1 MSKWRGGIIRST
13 QITPGGSDEQAAAS
27 GVWRASDAAYWVKQG
42 SWPSG
47 MTPDTYF
54 PNTTLLL
61 NGDSVNAGQNN
72 IFVDG
77 SSVGSPITRYGNAT
91 QGSFTPFGSNWSAY
105 FDGSGDY
112 LQTPA
117 SSATTIV
124 GTMNSSTNLTIEC
137 WINPTAYNNN
147 STNFPGLIGDMNPT
161 SQVDYWSWGL
171 TSTGTLML
179 YWYISGSQYRAYTTG
194 TVSLNTWS
202 HIALNISAGAITMYI
217 NGVSQ
222 AISGTSTL
230 GAVSGSVGYITVG
243 QWNNAGST
251 GDAGNY
257 TGYISNL
264 RIVKASTYTTS
275 FTPSTTPLTAITS
288 TSLLTCHANRFV
300 DGSSNAT
307 TLTRAGNTKI
317 TNFSPFSTVGR
328 ANSPTGYYNQNDVT
342 NWSNYFSSGN
352 YLTLAN
358 STALTLSGGTYTIEM
373 WIYPNGDYGNYNTL
387 IGKRVA
393 SSSSTA
399 WEVYLRTS
407 TGVLSFYNGTNYES
421 SVTPTAGMWSHV
433 AAVYDGTYMNLYLN
447 GTRVLQ
453 SAITNSDVSASTY
466 IGTYPSYD
474 ERFIGYMSNLRI
486 TKGAALYS
494 GASFT
499 PPTEPLT
506 TSVSSGTVSLLTCQS
521 RAYVDNSTNSAALT
535 VTGQP
540 LVSGFSP
547 FNTVGY
553 NSVYFDGS
561 GDYISAAG
569 ATALTLG
576 TGDFTIEMWLQSG
589 PNGDSTRLAGNGA
602 GGAWGA
608 NKWVMGTG
616 YSGNSNKF
624 FISVNGGT
632 VLLSS
637 TTTFNNN
644 VWRHVAVTRSGN
656 TWRLFIDGIQ
666 EATTTNTSTF
676 DGGVNA
682 DISIGSGRI
691 SGDAEWAGYISNF
704 RIVKGTALY
713 TSNFTPSTTPLT
725 AVTNTSL
732 LTCQNSSFKDNSTNA
747 FTISRTGDAKTQ
759 TYNPFF
765 STTALT
771 KCGSMYFDGTGD
783 YIRAVSGPAFALGTG
798 DFTVEM
804 WAYFMDTGA
813 TNRPLFDTGVSTNTG
828 RLLIRQGNDT
838 GGVANVV
845 NAYLSGVT
853 ASSPTFNFFEWVHVA
868 VVRSSGTLKV
878 YINGIGGTGVSATAN
893 VSENSGIIGAFFDQ
907 LAWNFTGFITD
918 VRVTKAAAVYTTNFT
933 PPTAPVTPTA
943 ATTFYVNGM
952 NGAIA
957 DQTGIN
963 NLQTVGDTKISTS
976 IKKYGTGS
984 IYMDGSGDYLTLPTS
999 ENFHFASSNFTMEG
1013 WFYFTSGTT
1022 NAIQTIFSNYTTFGN
1037 AGSIFWGKHTNNSG
1051 YVTVWFS
1058 NYSTGGPLLAES
1070 SYPSNNTWT
1079 HYALVRNG
1087 NTFTLY
1093 RDGVSTASASWSGA
1107 ATSAAAPVWIGTN
1120 GDGTQY
1126 PFPGYIDDFRITK
1139 GVARYTSAFTP
1150 PTSAHATR

>member
-243 QWNNAGST
+243 QWNNAASS

-307 TLTRAGNTKI
+307 ALTRAGNTKI
-317 TNFSPFSTVGR
+317 TNFGPFSTVGR

-540 LVSGFSP
+540 LVCGFSP

-561 GDYISAAG
+561 SDWLATPSDAAFG
-569 ATALTLG
+569 FG
-576 TGDFTIEMWLQSG
+576 TGDYTIECWMYPTSTKADMRLWNFS
-589 PNGDSTRLAGNGA
+589 GDSDNIDISGS
-602 GGAWGA
+602 GG
-608 NKWVMGTG
+608 GTG
-616 YSGNSNKF
+616 AISYYNGSTSTYSSSGV
-624 FISVNGGT
+624 VNFNAWNHVACVRSSGT
-632 VLLSS
+632 TRVYLNGVLRVTQ
-637 TTTFNNN
+637 TTTP
-644 VWRHVAVTRSGN
+644 
-656 TWRLFIDGIQ
+656 
-666 EATTTNTSTF
+666 NTS
-676 DGGVNA
+676 A
-682 DISIGSGRI
+682 RI
-691 SGDAEWAGYISNF
+691 LYIAGQPSSWFEGYISNF
-704 RIVKGTALY
+704 RVVKGTAVY
-713 TSNFTPSTTPLT
+713 TGAFTPPTAPLT

-747 FTISRTGDAKTQ
+747 FTLTRNGDAKVQ
-759 TYNPFF
+759 TFNPFV
-765 STTALT
+765 SSTALT
-771 KCGSMYFDGTGD
+771 NCGSMYFDGTGD
-783 YIRAVSGPAFALGTG
+783 YLTVANSPINNLGTSDFTIELWFKSDTGSMNTHACLVASYSSAVSGSWAFKAQSGTSG
-798 DFTVEM
+798 YIQFASYGPSWNDWVT
-804 WAYFMDTGA
+804 T
-813 TNRPLFDTGVSTNTG
+813 TNIASDMAWHHCAVTRSGNTLRIFVDG
-828 RLLIRQGNDT
+828 TQRGSWDISAASSFT
-838 GGVANVV
+838 GGGHPLSVGFMAQDSTS
-845 NAYLSGVT
+845 YLNGNISNLRIIKGT
-853 ASSPTFNFFEWVHVA
+853 ALYT
-868 VVRSSGTLKV
+868 
-878 YINGIGGTGVSATAN
+878 SA
-893 VSENSGIIGAFFDQ
+893 
-907 LAWNFTGFITD
+907 
-918 VRVTKAAAVYTTNFT
+918 FT

-957 DQTGIN
+957 DQTTLN
-963 NLQTVGDTKISTS
+963 TLETVGDTKISTS

-984 IYMDGSGDYLTLPTS
+984 IYMDGTS
-999 ENFHFASSNFTMEG
+999 DWLYMKGNENFHFASSNFTMEG
-1013 WFYFTSGTT
+1013 WFYFTNSTA
-1022 NAIQTIFSNYTTFGN
+1022 NALQTIFSNYTTWN
-1037 AGSIFWGKHTNNSG
+1037 ASGQGTIFWGKHTSSSG
-1051 YVTVWFS
+1051 YMSVWFS
-1058 NYSTGGPLLAES
+1058 NYSSGAALMAES
-1070 SYPSNNTWT
+1070 SMPPSNTWT

-1087 NTFTLY
+1087 NTFTIY

-1107 ATSAAAPVWIGTN
+1107 ATTIAPPTIFIGAA
-1120 GDGTQY
+1120 GDATTSY
-1126 PFPGYIDDFRITK
+1126 NFPGYIDDFRITK

-1150 PTSAHATR
+1150 PTAALPTR